1 MLLPESHQLFVCPS
15 ACGRHAAIG
24 AMQHGLKDRL
34 SFLYVDQS
42 DIIEGYDALIEK
54 AAGDL
59 LEALYPKTPRVLLI
73 FTSCLDDLIG
83 TDHKALNTR
92 LSKAHPGVLFR
103 DCHMNPISLDS
114 DLPPGVSLQ
123 EQIYSLLET
132 APAPLKRDGA
142 VNSVGNL
149 EPMDKSG
156 ELYDFLRHYGRPEFR
171 HISEYDRFDDFLS
184 MAASSLNLVT
194 GPGGMRAAGRMQTA
208 LGIPYIFLPVS
219 YRLEKIASNYGLL
232 RDKLGGENIPP
243 FDLDSAET
251 EARSK
256 IRTALEALG
265 DLPIIVDDSS
275 VTKPFELARA
285 LLEYGFRVSAVVTGE
300 CSPIDR
306 ENLDWLLE
314 RAPGVD
320 IVQPEHHNAVRFE
333 RRIEESLAIGLSGA
347 YLTGSAYL
355 LDMIDDGGLY
365 GYHGV
370 KTLAER
376 MTAAVE
382 RKADL
387 RAVIESYGL
396 VV

>member
-1 MLLPESHQLFVCPS
+1 
-15 ACGRHAAIG
+15 
-24 AMQHGLKDRL
+24 MQHGLKDRI

-54 AAGDL
+54 AADDL
-59 LEALYPKTPRVLLI
+59 LEALYPRKPRVLLI
-73 FTSCLDDLIG
+73 FTSCIDDLIG
-83 TDHKALNTR
+83 TDHKALNAR
-92 LSKAHPGVLFR
+92 LSASHPGVMFR

-114 DLPPGVSLQ
+114 DSPPGVTLQ
-123 EQIYSLLET
+123 ERIYSLLE
-132 APAPLKRDGA
+132 ARPAPERRDRA
-142 VNSVGNL
+142 VNGIGNP
-149 EPMDKSG
+149 EPADDAG
-156 ELYDFLRHYGRPEFR
+156 EVYGYLRHYGYPEFR
-171 HISEYDRFDDFLS
+171 HISKYDRFDDFQS
-184 MAASSLNLVT
+184 MASSALNLVI
-194 GPGGMRAAGRMQTA
+194 GPVGMLAARRMRES
-208 LGIPYIFLPVS
+208 LGIPYILLPVS
-219 YRLEKIASNYGLL
+219 YRLEKVASNYGLL
-232 RDKLGGENIPP
+232 REKLGESDVPP
-243 FDLDSAET
+243 FDFAAAEA
-251 EARSK
+251 EAREK
-256 IRTALEALG
+256 IREALVTLG
-265 DLPIIVDDSS
+265 DLPIIVDDSA

-285 LLEYGFRVSAVVTGE
+285 LLEYGFCVSAVMAGE

-333 RRIEESLAIGLSGA
+333 RRMEESLAIGMSGA

-365 GYHGV
+365 GYHGI

-376 MTAAVE
+376 MTAAAGH
-382 RKADL
+382 KADV